1 MVIYRI
7 IFFLILTIYGFSQ
20 NKIHVYRRINHP
32 DTAIIDSVA
41 KASYKLTNLEFYQN
55 IPFIEKH
62 IELAK
67 KIKDTAGWVH
77 LLNSMASHYYSSGD
91 FSKSSSYF
99 NKAYFLASK
108 TGSHKLMFDVSLNFG
123 NLYYYHNN
131 YKKAE
136 EWYRI
141 AEYHLNKTKNKSY
154 LSLNNVY
161 NNLGSTYG
169 AMGRL
174 WESEKYFLKCL
185 HLIKYIPDSLNT
197 AFTYNNIGQT
207 YYHMNKLN
215 LAKFFLFKSML
226 IKVKM
231 KDSNIV
237 FDGYSSYGLI
247 LNKLN
252 MYDSSLYYLHLSRPY
267 LNYKDYFDDVRGYY
281 TGIVEN
287 FLHKKMHDSAH
298 YYFNMYNNFITNKFL
313 ELSEGLVSGGEENF
327 LKEVKME
334 ADSLRNE
341 ITNKNKEIIIQKQK
355 TISYST
361 VIILLI
367 ALIFTGLL
375 YNRFKIIKQ
384 QKQIIENQNL
394 LLEEK
399 NKNIE
404 ESIRY
409 ARHVQSGF
417 LPKENIFSKYFTD
430 YYLIFLPRD
439 IVSGDF
445 YFAYPV
451 NEGLYVGVADC
462 TGHGVPGAMMS
473 MLCHDL
479 LIQCIKDASVNS
491 PEIILNM
498 AKKRIS
504 TRMDENH
511 SLRDGMDI
519 SLIFIPENR
528 KYIKYAGA
536 NRPLWIKRNKEL
548 LIFTPDKHSIGY
560 SEMEV
565 NFTLQE
571 IELQKSDILYMFSD
585 GITDQF
591 HHLNGKKITTKK
603 LKEFIISLPDDIN
616 VIEEKKQ
623 LENYFLDWKGHAEQ
637 TDDVCFLSLRI

>member
-1 MVIYRI
+1 MSFYRI
-7 IFFLILTIYGFSQ
+7 IFFSILTSFGLSQTNGYIY
-20 NKIHVYRRINHP
+20 KRVDHP
-32 DTAIIDSVA
+32 DTAIIDSVV
-41 KASYKLTNLEFYQN
+41 KVSNKFTTLQFYQN
-55 IPFIEKH
+55 IPFLEKN

-67 KIKDTAGWVH
+67 KIKDTTGWIH
-77 LLNSMASHYYSSGD
+77 LLNTIASHYYSTGD

-99 NKAYFLASK
+99 NRAYYLATK
-108 TGSHKLMFDVSLNFG
+108 TGSHKLMFNVSLNFG
-123 NLYYYHNN
+123 NLYYYFNN

-136 EWYRI
+136 KWYKI
-141 AEYHLNKTKNKSY
+141 AEYHLNKTKNKNY

-174 WESEKYFLKCL
+174 MESEKYFLKCL

-207 YYHMNKLN
+207 YLHMNKLN
-215 LAKFFLFKSML
+215 LAKFFLYNSMK
-226 IKVKM
+226 IKAKM

-237 FDGYSSYGLI
+237 FDGYSNYGLI
-247 LNKLN
+247 LKKLN

-267 LNYKDYFDDVRGYY
+267 LNYKDYFEDVSGYY
-281 TGIVEN
+281 SGLVEN
-287 FLHKKMHDSAH
+287 FLYKKMHDSAF
-298 YYFNMYNNFITNKFL
+298 YYFNNYNNYIKNKFQ
-313 ELSEGLVSGGEENF
+313 ELSENLVSGGEENF
-327 LKEVKME
+327 FKEIKME
-334 ADSLRNE
+334 SDSLKNE
-341 ITNKNKEIIIQKQK
+341 IINKNKELIIQKQRS
-355 TISYST
+355 ISYS
-361 VIILLI
+361 IIIMLLI
-367 ALIFTGLL
+367 VLTFTGVL

-417 LPKENIFSKYFTD
+417 LPKENIFSKYFTN

-451 NEGLYVGVADC
+451 KEGLYVGVADC

-479 LIQCIKDASVNS
+479 LVQCITDTSVNS

-504 TRMDENH
+504 TRMDQNH

-528 KYIKYAGA
+528 RFIRYAGA
-536 NRPLWIKRNKEL
+536 NRPLWIKRNNEL
-548 LIFTPDKHSIGY
+548 LVFNPDKHSIGY

-565 NFTLQE
+565 NFTLHE
-571 IELQKSDILYMFSD
+571 IGLQKSDILYMFSD

-603 LKEFIISLPDDIN
+603 LKEFITSLPDDID
-616 VIEEKKQ
+616 VIEEKKYM
-623 LENYFLDWKGHAEQ
+623 ENHFFNWKGFVEQ

>member
-1 MVIYRI
+1 
-7 IFFLILTIYGFSQ
+7 
-20 NKIHVYRRINHP
+20 
-32 DTAIIDSVA
+32 
-41 KASYKLTNLEFYQN
+41 
-55 IPFIEKH
+55 
-62 IELAK
+62 
-67 KIKDTAGWVH
+67 
-77 LLNSMASHYYSSGD
+77 
-91 FSKSSSYF
+91 
-99 NKAYFLASK
+99 
-108 TGSHKLMFDVSLNFG
+108 
-123 NLYYYHNN
+123 
-131 YKKAE
+131 
-136 EWYRI
+136 
-141 AEYHLNKTKNKSY
+141 
-154 LSLNNVY
+154 
-161 NNLGSTYG
+161 
-169 AMGRL
+169 
-174 WESEKYFLKCL
+174 
-185 HLIKYIPDSLNT
+185 
-197 AFTYNNIGQT
+197 
-207 YYHMNKLN
+207 
-215 LAKFFLFKSML
+215 
-226 IKVKM
+226 
-231 KDSNIV
+231 
-237 FDGYSSYGLI
+237 
-247 LNKLN
+247 
-252 MYDSSLYYLHLSRPY
+252 
-267 LNYKDYFDDVRGYY
+267 
-281 TGIVEN
+281 
-287 FLHKKMHDSAH
+287 
-298 YYFNMYNNFITNKFL
+298 MYNNFITNKFL